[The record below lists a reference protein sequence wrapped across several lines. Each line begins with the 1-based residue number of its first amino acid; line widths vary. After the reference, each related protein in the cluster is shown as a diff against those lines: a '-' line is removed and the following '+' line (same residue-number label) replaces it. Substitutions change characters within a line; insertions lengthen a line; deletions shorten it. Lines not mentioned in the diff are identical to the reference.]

1 MNKKSR
7 SIKRMTGIGIVFILL
22 VIAVAFFV
30 SGKSASIRRF
40 VKSNSVELTQ
50 YAQNMIKT
58 GSNGECETYGDY
70 EVTYWAD
77 TDMVEFILRKHGMG
91 SASVYEGFYYS
102 PDDTPLGFQ
111 GNQVDFTTSDSG
123 WTWEESNG
131 DNCEYTEKILEHWYW
146 FEFHF

>member
-22 VIAVAFFV
+22 VIAVASFV